1 MRITR
6 VVYRSRESTNNSIQH
21 SYKWQK
27 VAEEQEEDVDAVD
40 WGEAEEEEEVPRRAA
55 ALSALS
61 AVEAPSTPSVQHAIE
76 IRFVQVMAPSAGG
89 IPGWAVQPD
98 VAQAMRMTC
107 FPAHGGVATITEESS
122 SAQSASAEIVPSA
135 PSAGRGDSHVDGHGR
150 VHTLSYEEWRA
161 SRDRGERRGT
171 GGRFGSLRAR
181 RV

>member
-1 MRITR
+1 MLYATSFDAECWIPPIP
-6 VVYRSRESTNNSIQH
+6 STMARPNPMDSFGSDASWI
-21 SYKWQK
+21 YI
-27 VAEEQEEDVDAVD
+27 VGTDVD
-40 WGEAEEEEEVPRRAA
+40 
-55 ALSALS
+55 
-61 AVEAPSTPSVQHAIE
+61 
-76 IRFVQVMAPSAGG
+76 G
-89 IPGWAVQPD
+89 IPGASS
-98 VAQAMRMTC
+98 AQGAGTTDIEDN
-107 FPAHGGVATITEESS
+107 PGAL